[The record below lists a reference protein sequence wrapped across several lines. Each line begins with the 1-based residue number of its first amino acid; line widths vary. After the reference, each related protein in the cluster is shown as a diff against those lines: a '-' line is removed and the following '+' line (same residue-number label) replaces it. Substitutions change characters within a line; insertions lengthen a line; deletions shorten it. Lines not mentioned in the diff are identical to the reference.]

1 MKKIPVEKAVGTVLA
16 HDITRIVPGQ
26 FKGVAF
32 KKGHVVKEEDIPE
45 LLKLGKRNLYTLD
58 LKDDQLHEN
67 DAALRICRAI
77 CGPGLE
83 WTAPR
88 EGKSS
93 IVNREPGLLR
103 IDVGGLQRINMLGDS
118 IVSTLKNNTP
128 CRESRTVAATR
139 IIPLV
144 IKRKRIERL
153 EAIATR
159 HGPIL
164 QVRPFRSLKVGG
176 VVTGSEIFK
185 GLIKDEFDR
194 FVGRKVVEY
203 GSLMAKKILAPDDA
217 DAIAEALLRLR
228 AAGCDL
234 ILTTG
239 GLSVD
244 PDDVT
249 RLGVRRAGG
258 RKMVY
263 GSPVLPGAMFL
274 YAELDG
280 VPVLGLPACVYY
292 HPTTI
297 FDLVLPYV
305 LAGER
310 ITRRL
315 LAAMGHGGLCLT
327 CDDCRF
333 PDCHFGR

>member
-1 MKKIPVEKAVGTVLA
+1 MKKIRVENAVGTVLG
-16 HDITRIVPGQ
+16 HDLTRIVPGR

-32 KKGHVVKEEDIPE
+32 KKGHVIQAADIPE
-45 LLKLGKRNLYTLD
+45 LLKLGKRSLYVLELTA
-58 LKDDQLHEN
+58 DQLHED
-67 DAALRICRAI
+67 DAALRICRAV

-88 EGKSS
+88 EGKST
-93 IVNREPGLLR
+93 IINREPGLLK
-103 IDVGGLQRINMLGDS
+103 VQVAGLRRLNMLGDS

-128 CRESRTVAATR
+128 CRVSRSVAATR
-139 IIPLV
+139 IIPLC
-144 IKRKRIERL
+144 IQLKRIERL
-153 EAIATR
+153 EAIASR
-159 HGPIL
+159 FGPIL
-164 QVRPFRSLKVGG
+164 QILPFRSLRVGA
-176 VVTGSEIFK
+176 VVTGSEIFN
-185 GLIKDEFDR
+185 GMIKDEFDR
-194 FVGRKVVEY
+194 FVGQKVIAY
-203 GSLMAKKILAPDDA
+203 GSLMVDKILTPDDA
-217 DAIAEALLRLR
+217 GAIAEALHALK
-228 AAGCDL
+228 AQDCDL

-274 YAELDG
+274 YAELG
-280 VPVLGLPACVYY
+280 GTVVLGLPACVYY

-297 FDLVLPYV
+297 FDLVLPRV
-305 LAGER
+305 LAGESV
-310 ITRRL
+310 TRRL
-315 LAAMGHGGLCLT
+315 LADMGHGGLCLD
-327 CDDCRF
+327 CESCRF